1 MKISFKFFIA
11 IVAILLQT
19 SCQKQNKEFDIS
31 VSCGETFTIEL
42 QSSPSTGMG
51 WKWTNK
57 DEVSCI
63 DTIGVEI
70 IPTIENHRGVPEI
83 EKWIFK
89 GLKKGECSLLF
100 DYVDYTDNKSVV
112 DTKEFKIL
120 VKNK

>member
-1 MKISFKFFIA
+1 MKISFKIFIA
-11 IVAILLQT
+11 IVAILWQT
-19 SCQKQNKEFDIS
+19 SCQKQNNDVEIS

-42 QSSPSTGMG
+42 QSSPSTGMS
-51 WKWTNK
+51 WEWTNRN
-57 DEVSCI
+57 DVSCV
-63 DTIGVEI
+63 DTIGLEI
-70 IPTIENHRGVPEI
+70 VPTIENRKGVPEI

-89 GLKKGECSLLF
+89 GLKKGNCTLLF

>member
-11 IVAILLQT
+11 IVAILWQT
-19 SCQKQNKEFDIS
+19 SCQKQNNDVDIS

-42 QSSPSTGMG
+42 QSSPSTSMS
-51 WKWTNK
+51 WEWTNRN
-57 DEVSCI
+57 DVSCV
-63 DTIGVEI
+63 DTIGLEI
-70 IPTIENHRGVPEI
+70 VPTIENRRGVPEI
-83 EKWIFK
+83 ERWIFK

>member
-1 MKISFKFFIA
+1 MRKTFFLMLCA
-11 IVAILLQT
+11 LLLT
-19 SCQKQNKEFDIS
+19 SCNKEDFDFT
-31 VSCGETFTIEL
+31 VSRGEVFTIEL

-51 WKWTNK
+51 WEWANK

-112 DTKEFKIL
+112 DTKEYKIL